1 MSTATRPAVPV
12 RKFSNNSL
20 IAFYQSSIGFALDA
34 NTSNV
39 RAILVGLQSNIL
51 ASSSVLLA
59 MEPRKSG
66 RVKQ

>member
-1 MSTATRPAVPV
+1 MNAIR
-12 RKFSNNSL
+12 
-20 IAFYQSSIGFALDA
+20 ALDA
-34 NTSNV
+34 NTSKV

>member
-1 MSTATRPAVPV
+1 LSTTFCEGRVWNMHVYLMNAI
-12 RKFSNNSL
+12 L
-20 IAFYQSSIGFALDA
+20 ALDA

-51 ASSSVLLA
+51 ASSSVPLA
-59 MEPRKSG
+59 MESPKSG